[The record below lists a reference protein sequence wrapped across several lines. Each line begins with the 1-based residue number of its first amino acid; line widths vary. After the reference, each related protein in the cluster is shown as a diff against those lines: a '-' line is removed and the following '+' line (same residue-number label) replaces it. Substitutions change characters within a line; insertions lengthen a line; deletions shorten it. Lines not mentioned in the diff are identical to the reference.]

1 MLDHISLS
9 VSDLARSIA
18 FYDAVLAPLGC
29 TRVWSDSEAAGYGYP
44 GQDDNFAIKR
54 EPSTAVAVIRRLHI
68 AFAALLGKPS
78 SNSMP
83 PQFGKA
89 LSLTGRRNCIRP
101 MAKTILPPS
110 SAIRTAIGS
119 KPFAMSEIERVRRAG
134 ATGLFHFTAEALIAS
149 APKSNRSVAVTN
161 VRVRSRRA
169 SRAISKSPPIN
180 SIVSRP

>member
-68 AFAALLGKPS
+68 AFAA
-78 SNSMP
+78 
-83 PQFGKA
+83 FTREA
-89 LSLTGRRNCIRP
+89 VVEFH
-101 MAKTILPPS
+101 AA
-110 SAIRTAIGS
+110 AIRQGAVPDGPPELHPTYGENY
-119 KPFAMSEIERVRRAG
+119 FAAFVSDPDGYRIE
-134 ATGLFHFTAEALIAS
+134 
-149 APKSNRSVAVTN
+149 AVCHE
-161 VRVRSRRA
+161 
-169 SRAISKSPPIN
+169 
-180 SIVSRP
+180 